1 MEWLISGKLEEEK
14 QMPDLKIIVAD
25 DSPTSLMYMGILLKR
40 IGATVLP
47 AENGFEVLKL
57 LNVIEPDVVM
67 LDIGMGTLD
76 GITTLRYIKENK
88 GTSDLPVIMVSG
100 DSSRQMIQKCK
111 ELGCA
116 GYLTKP
122 VRADAL
128 HSALK
133 CAVSP
138 GYARRHHLR
147 APVNKKVI
155 VKHEGT
161 EYELYA
167 ETLSEG
173 GIYIRKKDPFPVG
186 SDVEVTLPIEDG
198 GSVSLEGDVVHVKG
212 FFGGEFKILP
222 GMGIR
227 FKEIP
232 GNKIEVLRN
241 YIEKLIAGDI
251 PESLKETV
259 IKPSKNRTGDA
270 P

>member
-1 MEWLISGKLEEEK
+1 VVNPNKLGKEK
-14 QMPDLKIIVAD
+14 QMLDLKVIVAD

-40 IGATVLP
+40 IGFTVMP

-57 LNVIEPDVVM
+57 LKVVEPDVVM

-76 GITTLRYIKENK
+76 GITTLRYMKENRE
-88 GTSDLPVIMVSG
+88 TSDLPVIMVSG
-100 DSSRQMIQKCK
+100 DSSRQMIQKCR
-111 ELGCA
+111 ELGCT

-128 HSALK
+128 HAALK
-133 CAVSP
+133 CVVSP

-155 VKHEGT
+155 VNHEGV

-186 SDVEVTLPIEDG
+186 SDVEVTLPLNDES
-198 GSVSLEGDVVHVKG
+198 SVRLKGDVVHVKG

-227 FKEIP
+227 FKEIASAEI
-232 GNKIEVLRN
+232 KILRN
-241 YIEKLIAGDI
+241 HIEKLIAGDI
-251 PESLKETV
+251 AGSLEET
-259 IKPSKNRTGDA
+259 IIRKSGDKKKSL
-270 P
+270 